1 MIRRTEDEVKENGII
16 CSTDRTCRCIVPWGG
31 VSGVDEVLA
40 KTIRTKVTVGEP
52 VLAGEEIT
60 KVGLDYLGSQ
70 LGLDLD
76 WETVTEVEFKEGD
89 SLYLLVISNKDVLA
103 ETAECAIYKL
113 QETEIEVPDDDG
125 DDISNKV
132 VSTVDPQKAEQERK
146 EAEQKRRE
154 EAALQEQKATEQ
166 KVEDFETEIT
176 SQIEQIRNA
185 AKDHTSSAATDSA
198 VANTTV
204 VIKTDYFTCFTTK
217 MMELLAANPDVSY
230 EIHYRYRGKN
240 YVLTIPAGAD
250 WSRLEDAN
258 GYYGFRYLDSIFGG
272 YEVEAE

>member
-1 MIRRTEDEVKENGII
+1 MALYAAPIALAGALYL
-16 CSTDRTCRCIVPWGG
+16 GG

-132 VSTVDPQKAEQERK
+132 VPTVDPQKAEQERR

-176 SQIEQIRNA
+176 SQVEQIRSA

-230 EIHYRYRGKN
+230 EIHYRYQGKN

-250 WSRLEDAN
+250 WSSLEDAN